1 MARSEVAT
9 RVLAALVLIPIVLGA
24 GWYGDWALAALLSIA
39 SGVAAWE
46 YFRIARAAGHTPF
59 ATAGIAL
66 AALLPLSV
74 HARYLGLPGS
84 ALQGSEVFG
93 PALAP
98 VLDPIAR
105 AMIAILTL
113 SMSGAAMILLAL
125 IGASIVRR
133 GVTGK
138 PLGSVATTVTGVL
151 YTGGMLSFAYALRYH
166 PYAVGAAAGA
176 AVLLFPLV
184 ITWITDT
191 GAFFVGRAFG
201 RRKLMPSVSPGKSVE
216 GAIGGLLFAMLAALL
231 YERYVMIPIA
241 RLAFYPG
248 AVLLFGALV
257 SIAGQIGDLAE
268 SLIKREAGVK
278 DSSRIIPGHGGV
290 LDRVDS
296 LLFTIPVAFWLLA
309 ILRLSPV
316 MR

>member
-9 RVLAALVLIPIVLGA
+9 RVLAALVLIPIVVGA

-39 SGVAAWE
+39 SGIAAWE
-46 YFRIARAAGHTPF
+46 YFRIARAAGHAPF
-59 ATAGIAL
+59 DTAGIVL

-74 HARYLGLPGS
+74 HARYLGLPAS
-84 ALQGSEVFG
+84 ALDGREVFG

-98 VLDPIAR
+98 VFDPLAR
-105 AMIAILTL
+105 ALIALLTL
-113 SMSGAAMILLAL
+113 SLSGAAIILLGL
-125 IGASIVRR
+125 IAASIVRR
-133 GVTGK
+133 GVAGH
-138 PLGSVATTVTGVL
+138 PLGAVATTITGVL

-176 AVLLFPLV
+176 TVLLFPLV
-184 ITWITDT
+184 ITWLTDT
-191 GAFFVGRAFG
+191 GAFFIGRAFG
-201 RRKLMPSVSPGKSVE
+201 SRKLMAGVSPGKSVE
-216 GAIGGLLFAMLAALL
+216 GAIGGLLVAILAAWL
-231 YERYVMIPIA
+231 YERYVMIPVA
-241 RLAFYPG
+241 RIAFYPG

-257 SIAGQIGDLAE
+257 SVAGQIGDLAE

-296 LLFTIPVAFWLLA
+296 LLFTIPVAYWLLTV
-309 ILRLSPV
+309 LRLSPV